1 MNGIRGL
8 NGEFETWQEQAVGF
22 YFSSK
27 HFLTFSR
34 CLQLTYITMKLKK
47 KKGISKTYFPH
58 SNNYETKCIARPI
71 KNAFSRKVKT
81 MTNYYKKWQQNIT
94 FYPLFFYKRE

>member
-1 MNGIRGL
+1 M
-8 NGEFETWQEQAVGF
+8 FT
-22 YFSSK
+22 
-27 HFLTFSR
+27 
-34 CLQLTYITMKLKK
+34 TYIYYYEIKKK

-71 KNAFSRKVKT
+71 TNAFSRKVKT

-94 FYPLFFYKRE
+94 FYPLFFYKSE